1 MTDENL
7 IGQQVKSLMELQ
19 QNTAYRNA
27 YNSAWP
33 GAGDLP
39 GGPRMGYPFPPMPGH
54 NSYPTYNHLG
64 YPGAGSPGRDG
75 KTEGFDRCD
84 FEASDQ
90 VESESFS
97 PRKT

>member
-1 MTDENL
+1 
-7 IGQQVKSLMELQ
+7 MELQ

-75 KTEGFDRCD
+75 KTEK
-84 FEASDQ
+84 
-90 VESESFS
+90 VSESQKRVPLFRTRRVNFVGLIS
-97 PRKT
+97 KRPSRR

>member
-1 MTDENL
+1 MADP
-7 IGQQVKSLMELQ
+7 QVKSLMELQ

-33 GAGDLP
+33 GAGDLA

-75 KTEGFDRCD
+75 KTVRRFRQR
-84 FEASDQ
+84 S
-90 VESESFS
+90 SEF
-97 PRKT
+97 RRWM

>member
-1 MTDENL
+1 
-7 IGQQVKSLMELQ
+7 MELQ

-54 NSYPTYNHLG
+54 NAYPTYNHLG

-75 KTEGFDRCD
+75 KAETEHLYRVTTQLFVYVPLSLLG
-84 FEASDQ
+84 S
-90 VESESFS
+90 
-97 PRKT
+97 